1 MQPRSQGLSL
11 PAPKSE
17 GARRERDPGNEVEI
31 NAEVNVLVS
40 GTYLQLP
47 AISFNEKK
55 MAYMLRDLILT
66 QEKVWNYKKAELQR
80 RF

>member
-31 NAEVNVLVS
+31 NAEVNVLDS